1 MTYETY
7 PLSALAIAEENVR
20 HTSQPDDGIPALAQM
35 IADTGLQQPLCG
47 YKKGRTKL
55 LIYDGRRRLLALQH
69 LAQEDRLPKDC
80 LDGIP
85 CRIGSKADARAASL
99 GAGLGA
105 KGFHPTE
112 AFRQFAALI
121 EEGQTVPDIAKRF
134 SLSEREVEQRLRLA
148 RLAPP
153 IFDAF
158 AEDAIT
164 VEQAMAYALI
174 DDPDRQMRVF
184 ETGGTDLPARMIRR
198 QLTDG
203 ETPGTDK
210 RVRLVGLAA
219 YEAAGGR
226 LRRDL
231 FSDEDDLSGVTLLDE
246 ALLDDLTH
254 ARLLEAEAALRAEG
268 WSWVK
273 ASVHADYDL
282 YQTHGRVRPER
293 QPLPEDA
300 QHERDTLVA
309 RRDALAGTAE
319 HEDELD
325 DETWAEIERLDAA
338 LEDLDAQHTAYSR
351 EDLARGGA
359 TVSIRP
365 DGSLDIVRGLVPRKA
380 LTPKP
385 EKPALPHA
393 VHRQLTERASQAL
406 ARDLASH
413 AETADLLLTAVMA
426 QAAWSYGPIT
436 GIGLRGEMPRFT
448 EGGTL
453 PPDEALAA
461 RIDAA
466 KAQVGRSLA
475 ETVEN
480 VAALADDQ
488 RADLRQLALSCLLD
502 LSEMRGDTRSEDGR
516 SLGTFLARRMGTDLT
531 RHWQPD
537 ETYFGRLSRDQ
548 IITALTEMGVP
559 TKGLEKAKKA
569 DLVPVAARKAQ
580 EAGWLPEPLRFAHAP
595 DGAAG

>member
-7 PLSALAIAEENVR
+7 PLAALAIAEENVR
-20 HTSQPDDGIPALAQM
+20 HAARPDDGIPALAQL
-35 IADTGLQQPLCG
+35 IAETGLQQPLCG

-55 LIYDGRRRLLALQH
+55 LIYDGRRRLAALQQ
-69 LAQEDRLPKDC
+69 LAKEDRLPKDC

-85 CRIGSKADARAASL
+85 CRIGSKAEARAASL
-99 GAGLGA
+99 GAGLGT

-112 AFRQFAALI
+112 ALRQFAALI
-121 EEGQTVPDIAKRF
+121 EEGKTVPDIAKRF

-158 AEDAIT
+158 AQDAIT
-164 VEQAMAYALI
+164 LEQAMAYALI

-184 ETGGTDLPARMIRR
+184 EMGGTDISARMIRR

-203 ETPGTDK
+203 EIPGTDK
-210 RVRLVGLAA
+210 RVRLVGLDT

-226 LRRDL
+226 VRRDL
-231 FSDEDDLSGVTLLDE
+231 FADDDHLSGVTVLDE
-246 ALLDDLTH
+246 GLLDDLTH
-254 ARLLEAEAALRAEG
+254 ARLLEAETALRAEG

-273 ASVHADYDL
+273 ASVHADHSL

-293 QPLPEDA
+293 QPLPADA
-300 QHERDTLVA
+300 QEERDMLVA
-309 RRDALAGTAE
+309 RRGALAATAE

-338 LEDLDAQHTAYSR
+338 LEDLDAQHTVYLP
-351 EDLARGGA
+351 EDLARGA
-359 TVSIRP
+359 ALVSIRP

-380 LTPKP
+380 LTPKA
-385 EKPALPHA
+385 EKPVLPHA

-413 AETADLLLTAVMA
+413 AETAELLLTAVMA

-436 GIGLRGEMPRFT
+436 GTGLSGEMPHFT

-466 KAQVGRSLA
+466 TALVGRSLT
-475 ETVEN
+475 ETVEAM
-480 VAALADDQ
+480 AALADDQ
-488 RADLRQLALSCLLD
+488 RARLRQLALSCLLD
-502 LSEMRGDTRSEDGR
+502 LSEMRGDNRSEDGR
-516 SLGTFLARRMGTDLT
+516 SLGTFLARRMRTDLT
-531 RHWQPD
+531 RHWRPD
-537 ETYFGRLSRDQ
+537 EGYFGRLSRDQ
-548 IITALTEMGVP
+548 ILTALTEMGVP
-559 TKGLEKAKKA
+559 TKVLDKAKKA
-569 DLVPVAARKAQ
+569 DLAPVAARKAQ